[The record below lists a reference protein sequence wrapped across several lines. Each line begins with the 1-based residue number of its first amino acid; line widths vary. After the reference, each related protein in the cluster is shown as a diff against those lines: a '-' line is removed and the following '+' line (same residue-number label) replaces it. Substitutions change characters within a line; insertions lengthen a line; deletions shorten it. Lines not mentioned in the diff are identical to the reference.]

1 MPPWS
6 EGTKVARFLA
16 GLLAAMLVASAG
28 RCWSNDASKQ
38 ISEDALRLI
47 SAEMYSGILSQEC
60 RHGRRYAQSRIENGF
75 KRHFEEMR
83 LQLIA
88 DGYSIVPSVT
98 ENNAPWTLS
107 EMAFDAKRRLGIPR
121 QFGCRGAY
129 WLYSNPD
136 W

>member
-1 MPPWS
+1 MPRS
-6 EGTKVARFLA
+6 LS

-28 RCWSNDASKQ
+28 RCWSNDASRQ
-38 ISEDALRLI
+38 ISEDALRMI
-47 SAEMYSGILSQEC
+47 SAQMYSGILHQEC
-60 RHGRRYAQSRIENGF
+60 LHGRRYPQSRVENGF

-88 DGYSIVPSVT
+88 DGYTIVPDTT
-98 ENNAPWTLS
+98 ESNSRWAHS

-121 QFGCRGAY
+121 QLGCLDAY
-129 WLYSNPD
+129 WLDNNPD

>member
-1 MPPWS
+1 VPRS
-6 EGTKVARFLA
+6 LS

-28 RCWSNDASKQ
+28 RCWSNDASRQ
-38 ISEDALRLI
+38 ISEDALRMI
-47 SAEMYSGILSQEC
+47 SAQMYSGILHQEC
-60 RHGRRYAQSRIENGF
+60 LHGRRYPQSRVENGF

-88 DGYSIVPSVT
+88 DGYTIVPDTT
-98 ENNAPWTLS
+98 ESNSRWAHS

-121 QFGCRGAY
+121 QLGCLDAY
-129 WLYSNPD
+129 WLDNNPD

>member
-1 MPPWS
+1 MPRS
-6 EGTKVARFLA
+6 LS

-28 RCWSNDASKQ
+28 RCWSNDASRQ
-38 ISEDALRLI
+38 ISEDALRMI
-47 SAEMYSGILSQEC
+47 SAQMYSGILHQEC
-60 RHGRRYAQSRIENGF
+60 LHGRRYPQSRVENGF

-88 DGYSIVPSVT
+88 DGYTIVPDTT
-98 ENNAPWTLS
+98 ESHSRWAHS

-121 QFGCRGAY
+121 QLGCLDAY
-129 WLYSNPD
+129 WLDNNPD